1 MLKWNV
7 TPSTSMFIYINAWSA
22 FFSKNLENLFTLGL
36 SFKLKFYQ
44 LTCLSHVMDIALKVE
59 TAPLK

>member
-22 FFSKNLENLFTLGL
+22 FLTKKLENLFTLEL

-44 LTCLSHVMDIALKVE
+44 LICLSHVMDIALKVE
-59 TAPLK
+59 ASQLK